1 MMNRQ
6 AKVNMFSLFWI
17 TAPLTD
23 IVVVH
28 DNLTEIVIEN

>member
-6 AKVNMFSLFWI
+6 AKVQMFSLFWV

-23 IVVVH
+23 IVVVR
-28 DNLTEIVIEN
+28 DSLTEIVIEV